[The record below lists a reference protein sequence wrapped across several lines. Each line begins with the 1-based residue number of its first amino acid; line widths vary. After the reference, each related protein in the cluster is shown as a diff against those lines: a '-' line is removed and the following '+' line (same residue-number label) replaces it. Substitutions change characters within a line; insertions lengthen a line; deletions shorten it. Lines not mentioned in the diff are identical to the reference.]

1 VTPRDRAM
9 RMTAAEVRA
18 IWSAAKPEHYSED
31 GIPCERALDENGAE
45 VVAMFTDAMPTLWL
59 AVEERKLVIVG
70 EDDLGPVFV
79 PVPEDCPMVREI
91 RAAFDAVAAAL
102 VGAVEPKSVA
112 AREAATKAVHSL
124 GFALDDL
131 RRASR

>member
-1 VTPRDRAM
+1 VKARDRATK
-9 RMTAAEVRA
+9 MTAAEVRA

-79 PVPEDCPMVREI
+79 PVPEDGPVVREI
-91 RAAFDAVAAAL
+91 RAGYDAVAAAL
-102 VGAVEPKSVA
+102 VGAVEPKADA
-112 AREAATKAVHSL
+112 ARESATKAVHSL
-124 GFALDDL
+124 RFALDDL
-131 RRASR
+131 RRLAR

>member
-79 PVPEDCPMVREI
+79 PVPEDGPVVREI
-91 RAAFDAVAAAL
+91 RAAFDAVAAAI
-102 VGAVEPKSVA
+102 VGAAEPKTDT
-112 AREAATKAVHSL
+112 AREAAMKAFHAL
-124 GFALDDL
+124 GFALDDI
-131 RRASR
+131 RRLQ